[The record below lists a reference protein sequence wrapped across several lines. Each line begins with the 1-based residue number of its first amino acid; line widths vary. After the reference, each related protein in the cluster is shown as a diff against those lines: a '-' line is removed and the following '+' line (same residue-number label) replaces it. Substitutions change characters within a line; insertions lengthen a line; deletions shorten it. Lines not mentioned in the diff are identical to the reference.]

1 MKKIQLLQYQSRVFF
16 TDNMED
22 FEATATAATS
32 ASKEQPRKKKK
43 LQKGNED
50 VVEGLNNLRGGMD
63 SIATMLEKT
72 MKMGLETAELI
83 LQELGKVEEMSPVS
97 LMKVYSHLTDNA
109 NQLGLAFLAI
119 KDARLRRIWLELK
132 FGHEIFDA

>member
-43 LQKGNED
+43 LKKRNED
-50 VVEGLNNLRGGMD
+50 VVEGLNNLRG
-63 SIATMLEKT
+63 
-72 MKMGLETAELI
+72 
-83 LQELGKVEEMSPVS
+83 
-97 LMKVYSHLTDNA
+97 
-109 NQLGLAFLAI
+109 
-119 KDARLRRIWLELK
+119 
-132 FGHEIFDA
+132 